1 MSRLGLTCFFF
12 KLFNAKWSKELFS
25 DATKMQSYDNQQK
38 KEGKKSIFLCHFI
51 FIYFQNKYKNTFF
64 LLSTERH
71 TKKIG
76 LHTDWK
82 NHFQSLHISFQS
94 IQGFLFSSFHTKMAT
109 K

>member
-1 MSRLGLTCFFF
+1 MSF
-12 KLFNAKWSKELFS
+12 
-25 DATKMQSYDNQQK
+25 Y
-38 KEGKKSIFLCHFI
+38 

-82 NHFQSLHISFQS
+82 KPFPIFTHFVS
-94 IQGFLFSSFHTKMAT
+94 IHPRIFIFIFSHKNGNEITKHE
-109 K
+109 KPSQNNKK